1 MFSFII
7 IVIIIIVII
16 IIIIIIIIDIYMFD
30 SRVRS
35 LLVKNSF
42 QFLFFNDLSCY
53 GPFATDNSLSRAL
66 ILSWFHKL

>member
-1 MFSFII
+1 
-7 IVIIIIVII
+7 
-16 IIIIIIIIDIYMFD
+16 MFD

>member
-1 MFSFII
+1 MFSFIV

-30 SRVRS
+30 ELGVFWFR
-35 LLVKNSF
+35 NSF

-66 ILSWFHKL
+66 ILSLFHKL

>member
-7 IVIIIIVII
+7 IVIIIIV
-16 IIIIIIIIDIYMFD
+16 IIIIIIIDIYMFD

-42 QFLFFNDLSCY
+42 QFLFF
-53 GPFATDNSLSRAL
+53 
-66 ILSWFHKL
+66 K

>member
-7 IVIIIIVII
+7 IVIIIIVI

-42 QFLFFNDLSCY
+42 QFLFLMTY
-53 GPFATDNSLSRAL
+53 LVMVRLLQTTL
-66 ILSWFHKL
+66 

>member
-7 IVIIIIVII
+7 IV

-35 LLVKNSF
+35 LLV
-42 QFLFFNDLSCY
+42 
-53 GPFATDNSLSRAL
+53 
-66 ILSWFHKL
+66 